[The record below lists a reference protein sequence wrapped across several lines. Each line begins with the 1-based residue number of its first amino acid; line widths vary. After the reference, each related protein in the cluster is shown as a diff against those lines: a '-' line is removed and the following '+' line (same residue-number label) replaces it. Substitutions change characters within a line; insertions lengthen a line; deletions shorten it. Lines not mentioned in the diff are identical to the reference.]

1 MCESAAYIPDMSR
14 EDSKRARHR
23 QGQDE
28 THQRQRP
35 PLSPGALRARRS
47 RDLQRAGL
55 TVFHVVGHKR
65 RVIAALRAAGWRL
78 AEDASRKEIEH
89 ALAEVVSDFTRR
101 WLGREKSVRVARA
114 APSARLGSGHGPA
127 ISP

>member
-23 QGQDE
+23 QRQAE
-28 THQRQRP
+28 TSQRERP

-65 RVIAALRAAGWRL
+65 RVIAALRAAKRL
-78 AEDASRKEIEH
+78 PDDASRSEIEH

-101 WLGREKSVRVARA
+101 WLGKEKSVRVTRR
-114 APSARLGSGHGPA
+114 APSAGLCSRHGPT

>member
-1 MCESAAYIPDMSR
+1 MSGQN
-14 EDSKRARHR
+14 SKRPRHR
-23 QGQDE
+23 PRQAE
-28 THQRQRP
+28 TSQVERP

-47 RDLQRAGL
+47 RDLQRGGL

-65 RVIAALRAAGWRL
+65 RVIAALRAAGQRL
-78 AEDASRKEIEH
+78 ADEASRREIEH

-101 WLGREKSVRVARA
+101 WLGKEKTVRVTRRA
-114 APSARLGSGHGPA
+114 PLTGLRSRDGAT

>member
-1 MCESAAYIPDMSR
+1 MSR

-23 QGQDE
+23 QRQAE
-28 THQRQRP
+28 TSRP
-35 PLSPGALRARRS
+35 ERLPLSPGALRARRS

-55 TVFHVVGHKR
+55 TVFHVIGHKR
-65 RVIAALRAAGWRL
+65 RVIAALRAAGRRL
-78 AEDASRKEIEH
+78 ADDASRKEIEH

-101 WLGREKSVRVARA
+101 WLGKEKTVRVTRTP
-114 APSARLGSGHGPA
+114 PSAGLCSGDGPT